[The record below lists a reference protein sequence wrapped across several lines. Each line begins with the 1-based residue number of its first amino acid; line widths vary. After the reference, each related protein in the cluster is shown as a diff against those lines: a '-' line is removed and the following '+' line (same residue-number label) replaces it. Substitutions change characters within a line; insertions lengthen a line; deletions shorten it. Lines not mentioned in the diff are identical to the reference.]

1 VDVDRLRHCYRVGR
15 ERLASRASND
25 PNDER
30 ARASTLLLREETDG
44 LRGSLEGLLATELD
58 EMRHSLPREGGVS
71 LLL

>member
-58 EMRHSLPREGGVS
+58 EKGK
-71 LLL
+71 